1 MMRGAASEENPI
13 AKKMMMRNNETIN
26 FNIVI
31 PSFFDLM
38 KPPLNFIYLYI
49 PRGFLIDN
57 IY

>member
-1 MMRGAASEENPI
+1 MRGAACDENPI
-13 AKKMMMRNNETIN
+13 AKKMMMRHNETVN
-26 FNIVI
+26 LNIVI

-38 KPPLNFIYLYI
+38 KPLLNFIYLYI